1 MEFKDVLTSRHSIR
15 DYSNRDV
22 SAEVL
27 GRLLEAAALAP
38 SAMNAQPWRYYVTTD
53 GMRDR
58 VGEVI
63 AQATTHLQEFV
74 DVVPRETLDEA
85 VRWYSDLGGAP
96 VVIIVTMVQTEGEF
110 DEINKLL
117 SIGASVENLLLAAT
131 NEGLGACN
139 VTFSYFVRDD
149 IAPLLEIDES
159 EQVVSII
166 ALGYPGDSPPHSPA
180 HEMHIGTFLE

>member
-1 MEFKDVLTSRHSIR
+1 MEFNDVLAARHSIR
-15 DYSNRDV
+15 DYSDREV
-22 SAEVL
+22 PAEVL
-27 GRLLEAAALAP
+27 ERLLEAAALAP
-38 SAMNAQPWRYYVTTD
+38 SAMNAQPWRYYITTD

-85 VRWYSDLGGAP
+85 VRWYSELGGAP
-96 VVIIVTMVQTEGEF
+96 VIIIVTMMQTEGEL

-139 VTFSYFVRDD
+139 ITFSYFVRDD

-159 EQVVSII
+159 ERVVSVI
-166 ALGYPGDSPPHSPA
+166 ALGYPGDRAPHSPPH
-180 HEMHIGTFLE
+180 ETHIGTFLE